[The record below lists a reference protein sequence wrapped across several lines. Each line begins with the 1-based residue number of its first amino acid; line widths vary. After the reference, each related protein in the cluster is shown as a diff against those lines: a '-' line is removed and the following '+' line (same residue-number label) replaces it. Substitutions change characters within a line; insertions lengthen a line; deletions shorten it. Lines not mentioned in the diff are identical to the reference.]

1 MPTSPEFEYRWLPY
15 IFLVKNLPQVE
26 FFNYLTVPR
35 IEDQEN
41 TRKIDAETED
51 QQNNVGTEMPEGA

>member
-1 MPTSPEFEYRWLPY
+1 M
-15 IFLVKNLPQVE
+15 PQVE

-51 QQNNVGTEMPEGA
+51 QQNNVGTEIPEGAYIFLFPLQYFIGLS

>member
-1 MPTSPEFEYRWLPY
+1 M
-15 IFLVKNLPQVE
+15 PQVE

-51 QQNNVGTEMPEGA
+51 QQNNVGTEIPEGA